1 MANIQFVDN
10 AWKEYLSWS
19 NDKATQKRINHLI
32 KEISRTPFN
41 GTGKPEPLKNDL
53 EKRWSRRINEEDRLV
68 YKYENGIVIIYQ
80 CRGHYDDK

>member
-19 NDKATQKRINHLI
+19 NDKATQKRINQLI

>member
-19 NDKATQKRINHLI
+19 NDKATQKRINQLI

-68 YKYENGIVIIYQ
+68 YKYENDVIIIYQ
-80 CRGHYDDK
+80 CKGHYDDK

>member
-10 AWKEYLSWS
+10 AWKEYLSWN
-19 NDKATQKRINHLI
+19 NDKSTQRKINQLI

>member
-19 NDKATQKRINHLI
+19 NDKATQKKINQLI

-68 YKYENGIVIIYQ
+68 YKYENGVVIIYQ

>member
-19 NDKATQKRINHLI
+19 NDKATQKKINQLI

-68 YKYENGIVIIYQ
+68 YKYENGVIIIYQ
-80 CRGHYDDK
+80 CKGHYDDK

>member
-19 NDKATQKRINHLI
+19 NDKATQKKINQLI

-68 YKYENGIVIIYQ
+68 YKYENEIVIIYQ
-80 CRGHYDDK
+80 CRSHYDDK

>member
-10 AWKEYLSWS
+10 AWKEYLSWN
-19 NDKATQKRINHLI
+19 NDKSTQKKINQLI

-53 EKRWSRRINEEDRLV
+53 EKRWSRRINEEDRIV
-68 YKYENGIVIIYQ
+68 YKYENRIIIIYQ
-80 CRGHYDDK
+80 CKGHYDDK

>member
-1 MANIQFVDN
+1 MANIQFVNN
-10 AWKEYLSWS
+10 AWEEYLSWS
-19 NDKATQKRINHLI
+19 NDKATLKKINKLI
-32 KEISRTPFN
+32 KEISRDPFN
-41 GTGKPEPLKNDL
+41 GTGKPEPLKNDS

>member
-19 NDKATQKRINHLI
+19 NDKATQKKINQLI

-68 YKYENGIVIIYQ
+68 YKYENEIVIIYQ

>member
-19 NDKATQKRINHLI
+19 NDKATQKKINQLI
-32 KEISRTPFN
+32 KEISRDPFN
-41 GTGKPEPLKNDL
+41 GTGKPEPLKNDP

>member
-19 NDKATQKRINHLI
+19 NDKATQKRINQLI

-68 YKYENGIVIIYQ
+68 YKYENGVIIIYQ
-80 CRGHYDDK
+80 CKGHYDDK

>member
-1 MANIQFVDN
+1 MANIQFVKN
-10 AWKEYLSWS
+10 AWEEYLSWN
-19 NDKATQKRINHLI
+19 NDKSTQKKINQLI

-41 GTGKPEPLKNDL
+41 GIGKPEPLKNDL

-68 YKYENGIVIIYQ
+68 YKHENGVIIIYQ